1 MSVDSQAAFR
11 AEAIRLGVSEA
22 HADLLITKGIRTHS
36 LFAFISSYQPGA
48 SDEKP
53 FVDAL
58 VAKLGEEAKD
68 SLPAFRHLFYTS
80 HTLAVQELKDKL
92 EPREEA
98 KRLSMADRVDRLER
112 LKKALGVTIDT
123 WLEPSHSLVDKA
135 VGFAEEG
142 CLGPLEL
149 SRCTS
154 REAEMRSEKRDAETF
169 RLEKLNIKVT
179 KLPTTLTADTSTDLH
194 VRTCMQRRALAF
206 HMAGIATFVVLDK
219 IISRFFGFMMR
230 PVYPGQQPVT
240 LSQVVDADRTLW
252 VLVAQETRGKVLTSG
267 TPLPID
273 AAVDAFKDA
282 PDVAFALMPRTKG
295 SVPPP
300 PKPSPTAGAE
310 AMSRAKRRR
319 LQKAAKS
326 KPIADSAQPGKP
338 SAGGSKG
345 GGKGIDIPPGAKTR
359 DDQGRPI
366 CFRCNRKACDQSK
379 EKCQRGYHVC
389 WFCLKN
395 HAGAIAFGPEKFSA
409 VGHSPTDLH
418 CAEVLASSFSS
429 PPTAKQLLSL
439 LDVLPPEVPA
449 RGRPGD
455 FSWTTGS
462 WSKDGCY
469 GLRRHSHMFPTV
481 TSALTA
487 YVRSIAPEHT
497 FTAVALFADL
507 QTAPHRDVNNAVGAP
522 NLLLPLTEF
531 QEGQVWQ
538 YHETGPSWQWVEGRH
553 LPGMLLD
560 VSRGPCY
567 LDSQALHFTLPWRGK
582 RVLVVAFTP
591 RCDDQNFDFAQLVAL
606 GFNVGQAGQSPP
618 QPLRQHLELLG
629 FKVQLPPCDL
639 HAVSFSCE
647 ASEAL
652 AVEAFCGRG
661 RLSVALRDQG
671 LSVLPVD
678 HRVRCTDLQVLRLDL
693 QDDHDASIFLEMLS
707 TANVC
712 LAHFGPPCGTSSK
725 ARELPL
731 PPELSHLQSSPLR
744 SLASPF
750 GLDGLRPSQAARVHS
765 ANKLYVLTL
774 VSIWILHVRGAL
786 VSCENP
792 SSSLFWRVADLLAQD
807 LPDPAAWQVLE
818 DVAFHACMWGST
830 RNKRTTFRATPGL
843 CSGLRRDCDGSHEH
857 LSWTPTA
864 TPSGVVFPT
873 SGEAEYTK
881 ELAAAYAAF
890 SLRALQLR
898 GLRTERSHVG
908 PGVLRP
914 RDLRSFTRKR
924 VPPLLAEYWLVA
936 PRDCVPPEWPQRP
949 LPKHVLFPKTGDEV
963 ITVSSVAEVRALEA
977 TNAVKPSTLVALKA
991 LAATGAEPMV
1001 GVLRRPQQTVLA
1013 TRCLSH
1019 PLELN
1024 LPLPDILVK
1033 AVVNVLRVGPRGI
1046 AFHRATVL
1054 QKLLV
1059 RAEALKDRERE
1070 LHCGLHPDLRK
1081 VLAGKNTIL
1090 WEQLLRESHFPDLG
1104 LVDEVRGG
1112 FELVGPANCSGA
1124 FPMAY
1129 KPPQQSVEKLMQ
1141 QAVWRRKN
1149 TISKCKPTGDT
1160 AADDELWS
1168 QTLGEVEQGWI
1179 DGPYWAE
1186 SEVSERLGSAEW
1198 MCTRRF
1204 PIVQGPK
1211 VRIIDDCLQSGLNSA
1226 YAAYNKLRLMDA
1238 DAFISLVLLL
1248 IRCSHQPGSMIQLDS
1263 GEQLVV
1269 KRHPEWGDGLDLLG
1283 KTLDLS
1289 AAYKQLGCRPY
1300 TKFNRVLVAWSPERR
1315 APAFFV
1321 STALMFGAS
1330 SAVFSFNRCS
1340 ASLWHLAVTMG
1351 SVCCTV
1357 YFDDFPCAEPSASS
1371 GSAQDFMV
1379 GLLSTCLGWNVAL
1392 QPKKNQPFSQTFTL
1406 LGIELSLK
1414 TADQGILKVRN
1425 KPDRV
1430 LELRA
1435 ELDRLLS
1442 QGYMKRSEAS
1452 SLHGRLNFAQ
1462 GQLHGCPIKP
1472 ALKFLSQVA
1481 ANGWDDALADDFKLV
1496 IGYIAAC
1503 FATDSPRVI
1512 HALDSRYAI
1521 KLFTDGAW
1529 DNRIAGAGAVLQYAL
1544 DQGPKVAEVVV
1555 PECLIEHW
1563 GRHGGTQL
1571 ISQLEL
1577 FPVLVSLVS
1586 WGPQLAGRRILA
1598 FIDNNGVRD
1607 SLIKGSSPLPDHFVM
1622 LSMIAWVARRY
1633 HFTLWFT
1640 RVASESNPADKPSRS
1655 QAREAAEELGGS
1667 LELPL
1672 TLDDVLVKGLLSKR
1686 SFMDMCQGSMPF
1698 GDGENVGERLW
1709 Q

>member
-1 MSVDSQAAFR
+1 
-11 AEAIRLGVSEA
+11 
-22 HADLLITKGIRTHS
+22 
-36 LFAFISSYQPGA
+36 
-48 SDEKP
+48 
-53 FVDAL
+53 
-58 VAKLGEEAKD
+58 
-68 SLPAFRHLFYTS
+68 
-80 HTLAVQELKDKL
+80 
-92 EPREEA
+92 
-98 KRLSMADRVDRLER
+98 
-112 LKKALGVTIDT
+112 
-123 WLEPSHSLVDKA
+123 
-135 VGFAEEG
+135 
-142 CLGPLEL
+142 
-149 SRCTS
+149 
-154 REAEMRSEKRDAETF
+154 
-169 RLEKLNIKVT
+169 
-179 KLPTTLTADTSTDLH
+179 
-194 VRTCMQRRALAF
+194 
-206 HMAGIATFVVLDK
+206 
-219 IISRFFGFMMR
+219 MMR

-345 GGKGIDIPPGAKTR
+345 GGKGIDIPPGAKTH

-366 CFRCNRKACDQSK
+366 CFRYNRKACDQSK

-395 HAGAIAFGPEKFSA
+395 HAIAFGPEKFSA

-606 GFNVGQAGQSPP
+606 GFNVGQAGPSPP

-1081 VLAGKNTIL
+1081 VLAGKNTLL

-1112 FELVGPANCSGA
+1112 FELVGPANCFGA

-1289 AAYKQLGCRPY
+1289 AAYKQLGCRPD

-1586 WGPQLAGRRILA
+1586 WGPQLAGRRILV

-1698 GDGENVGERLW
+1698 GDGENMGERLW

>member
-1 MSVDSQAAFR
+1 
-11 AEAIRLGVSEA
+11 
-22 HADLLITKGIRTHS
+22 
-36 LFAFISSYQPGA
+36 
-48 SDEKP
+48 
-53 FVDAL
+53 
-58 VAKLGEEAKD
+58 
-68 SLPAFRHLFYTS
+68 
-80 HTLAVQELKDKL
+80 
-92 EPREEA
+92 
-98 KRLSMADRVDRLER
+98 
-112 LKKALGVTIDT
+112 
-123 WLEPSHSLVDKA
+123 
-135 VGFAEEG
+135 
-142 CLGPLEL
+142 
-149 SRCTS
+149 
-154 REAEMRSEKRDAETF
+154 
-169 RLEKLNIKVT
+169 
-179 KLPTTLTADTSTDLH
+179 
-194 VRTCMQRRALAF
+194 
-206 HMAGIATFVVLDK
+206 
-219 IISRFFGFMMR
+219 
-230 PVYPGQQPVT
+230 
-240 LSQVVDADRTLW
+240 
-252 VLVAQETRGKVLTSG
+252 
-267 TPLPID
+267 
-273 AAVDAFKDA
+273 
-282 PDVAFALMPRTKG
+282 
-295 SVPPP
+295 
-300 PKPSPTAGAE
+300 
-310 AMSRAKRRR
+310 
-319 LQKAAKS
+319 
-326 KPIADSAQPGKP
+326 
-338 SAGGSKG
+338 
-345 GGKGIDIPPGAKTR
+345 
-359 DDQGRPI
+359 
-366 CFRCNRKACDQSK
+366 
-379 EKCQRGYHVC
+379 
-389 WFCLKN
+389 
-395 HAGAIAFGPEKFSA
+395 
-409 VGHSPTDLH
+409 
-418 CAEVLASSFSS
+418 
-429 PPTAKQLLSL
+429 
-439 LDVLPPEVPA
+439 
-449 RGRPGD
+449 
-455 FSWTTGS
+455 
-462 WSKDGCY
+462 
-469 GLRRHSHMFPTV
+469 
-481 TSALTA
+481 
-487 YVRSIAPEHT
+487 
-497 FTAVALFADL
+497 
-507 QTAPHRDVNNAVGAP
+507 
-522 NLLLPLTEF
+522 
-531 QEGQVWQ
+531 
-538 YHETGPSWQWVEGRH
+538 
-553 LPGMLLD
+553 
-560 VSRGPCY
+560 
-567 LDSQALHFTLPWRGK
+567 
-582 RVLVVAFTP
+582 
-591 RCDDQNFDFAQLVAL
+591 
-606 GFNVGQAGQSPP
+606 
-618 QPLRQHLELLG
+618 
-629 FKVQLPPCDL
+629 
-639 HAVSFSCE
+639 
-647 ASEAL
+647 
-652 AVEAFCGRG
+652 
-661 RLSVALRDQG
+661 
-671 LSVLPVD
+671 
-678 HRVRCTDLQVLRLDL
+678 
-693 QDDHDASIFLEMLS
+693 
-707 TANVC
+707 
-712 LAHFGPPCGTSSK
+712 
-725 ARELPL
+725 
-731 PPELSHLQSSPLR
+731 
-744 SLASPF
+744 
-750 GLDGLRPSQAARVHS
+750 
-765 ANKLYVLTL
+765 
-774 VSIWILHVRGAL
+774 
-786 VSCENP
+786 
-792 SSSLFWRVADLLAQD
+792 
-807 LPDPAAWQVLE
+807 
-818 DVAFHACMWGST
+818 MWGST

-1070 LHCGLHPDLRK
+1070 LHCGLHPGLRK

-1211 VRIIDDCLQSGLNSA
+1211 VRIIDDCLQSGLNLA

-1289 AAYKQLGCRPY
+1289 AAYKQLGCRPD
-1300 TKFNRVLVAWSPERR
+1300 TKFNRVL
-1315 APAFFV
+1315 
-1321 STALMFGAS
+1321 
-1330 SAVFSFNRCS
+1330 
-1340 ASLWHLAVTMG
+1340 
-1351 SVCCTV
+1351 
-1357 YFDDFPCAEPSASS
+1357 
-1371 GSAQDFMV
+1371 DFMV